1 MDAKA
6 RSRAGRLSPLVPC
19 EHPKRTAETTACV
32 RKQRSGL
39 VGWRTPA
46 HAQRDNPP
54 DQFIASREDGDR
66 VTGAIFG
73 LIGVVVGGL
82 LTAAVQAF
90 QEWRSQR
97 TLSRA
102 AARLLSAEL
111 SVQQSILEDRGSDE
125 PAEPVSDEMPAV
137 SDWPQSRAVM
147 ARVLDDEAWI
157 AVAGAYAK
165 LLLWHWESPA
175 SRETSEEKRRELL
188 TLATEV
194 EAARA
199 TLQGFRFGSDR
210 PSSAAAGG

>member
-1 MDAKA
+1 
-6 RSRAGRLSPLVPC
+6 
-19 EHPKRTAETTACV
+19 
-32 RKQRSGL
+32 
-39 VGWRTPA
+39 
-46 HAQRDNPP
+46 
-54 DQFIASREDGDR
+54 

-97 TLSRA
+97 TLGRA

-111 SVQQSILEDRGSDE
+111 SVQQSLLEDRAADE
-125 PAEPVSDEMPAV
+125 SAEPVSDQMPAV
-137 SDWPQSRAVM
+137 SDWPQYRAVM

-157 AVAGAYAK
+157 AVAGAYAR
-165 LLLWHWESPA
+165 LFLWHWKGPA
-175 SRETSEEKRRELL
+175 SREAPEAKRGEML

-210 PSSAAAGG
+210 PSSAPAGG